1 MKGEERGK
9 KNWRNEMTSCFR
21 VQKLSNNPCLSVQN
35 CKCSQLHYRLRY
47 THMCTCM
54 LKLNNLI
61 DLEERLDT
69 IAEQPQLTKNLT
81 HHTHCQVS
89 RQTPLN
95 SFLGQSWNQGVICYL
110 PAIRTAACSWP
121 LTTRHFYPPRP
132 WPVFMNTL
140 PSFALL
146 GLVKETTWGCEE
158 TAGCFCRVLS

>member
-1 MKGEERGK
+1 
-9 KNWRNEMTSCFR
+9 MTSCFR
-21 VQKLSNNPCLSVQN
+21 VQKLSNNPCLSAQT

-47 THMCTCM
+47 THMYTCM

-61 DLEERLDT
+61 GLEERLDT
-69 IAEQPQLTKNLT
+69 MAEPAQLTENLT
-81 HHTHCQVS
+81 HHILTHSCVCHPCQVN

-95 SFLGQSWNQGVICYL
+95 SFLGQSWNQGVICHL
-110 PAIRTAACSWP
+110 PAICTAACSWP
-121 LTTRHFYPPRP
+121 LTTAISTPHPRP

-158 TAGCFCRVLS
+158 TAGCFCKVLS

>member
-1 MKGEERGK
+1 
-9 KNWRNEMTSCFR
+9 MTSCFR
-21 VQKLSNNPCLSVQN
+21 VQKLSNNPCLSAQT

-61 DLEERLDT
+61 GLEERLDT
-69 IAEQPQLTKNLT
+69 MAEPAQLTENLT
-81 HHTHCQVS
+81 HHILTHSCVCHPCQVN

-95 SFLGQSWNQGVICYL
+95 SFLGQSWNQGVICHL
-110 PAIRTAACSWP
+110 PAICTAACSWP
-121 LTTRHFYPPRP
+121 LTTAISTPHPRP

-158 TAGCFCRVLS
+158 TAGCFCKVLS